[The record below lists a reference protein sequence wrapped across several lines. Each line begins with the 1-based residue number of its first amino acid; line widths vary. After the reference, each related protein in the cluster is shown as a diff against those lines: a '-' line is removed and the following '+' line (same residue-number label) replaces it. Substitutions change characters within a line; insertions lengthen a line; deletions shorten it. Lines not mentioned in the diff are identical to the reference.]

1 MTVRVNKSSF
11 NIREKLSELERP
23 IGLKGSELMRSE
35 TVQEARNVAGVSNG
49 RKNILYNGDF
59 KIAQRDS
66 GTQSG
71 ADNGYLTVDRWYVYN
86 NAGSSNI
93 THGRD
98 SDVPDEGYSYS
109 YKFDTTGGSPPT
121 TNSNYIMLR
130 QYIEVHDVKHLAFG
144 TPKAKSLT
152 MSFWFKSNHSGTITW
167 NQMIQNGSTQ
177 RQISRQV
184 QVIGDS
190 AWHKYEMTIPGD
202 TAGGAIQSSAS
213 GNAENYSGLY
223 FDLIFW
229 TYTGWTN
236 GSRFNDTWQNNESSE
251 RAVGHINLLNGANQ
265 YVKIT
270 GIQLETGKNATEFE
284 HRSYGEEL
292 ALCERYFQLLTT
304 ENEELL
310 GVGYVQN
317 STSVYVVSLFRT
329 TMRTVPTIYNT
340 LNGTVRLRCN
350 SASADS
356 NSNSN
361 PSLNASISSQN
372 TAFLSISG
380 FSGLTGGQGCTVRQY
395 LASSGLLGVNA
406 EL

>member
-1 MTVRVNKSSF
+1 MTVRIAKQPIDLRS
-11 NIREKLSELERP
+11 KLSELERP
-23 IGLKGSELMRSE
+23 IGLKGNELMKSE
-35 TVQEARNVAGVSNG
+35 TAQEARNVAGISNG
-49 RKNILYNGDF
+49 RKNLLYNGDF

-121 TNSNYIMLR
+121 SNSNYIMLR
-130 QYIEVHDVKHLAFG
+130 QYIEVLDVKHLAFG

-167 NQMIQNGSTQ
+167 NQMIQNGSNQ

-184 QVIGDS
+184 QVIGDG
-190 AWHKYEMTIPGD
+190 AWRKYEMTIPGD
-202 TAGGAIQSSAS
+202 TAGGAIQSSVTGSAD
-213 GNAENYSGLY
+213 NYSGLY

-229 TYTGWTN
+229 VYTGWTN
-236 GSRFNDTWQNNESSE
+236 GSRFNDTWQNNVSGE
-251 RAVGHINLLNGANQ
+251 RSVGHVNLLNGSNQ

-270 GIQLETGKNATEFE
+270 GVQLEVGKNATEFE

-292 ALCERYFQLLTT
+292 ALCKRYYQRMGDTATNEIVLGGYSVSGSTIYHSIQLPV
-304 ENEELL
+304 E
-310 GVGYVQN
+310 
-317 STSVYVVSLFRT
+317 
-329 TMRTVPTIYNT
+329 MRAVPTLTQVGT
-340 LNGTVRLRCN
+340 LYAVR
-350 SASADS
+350 SGQ
-356 NSNSN
+356 
-361 PSLNASISSQN
+361 PSSLSGHRGRKGFGLAHTTTQDGN
-372 TAFLSISG
+372 FL
-380 FSGLTGGQGCTVRQY
+380 
-395 LASSGLLGVNA
+395 LASNTTAYFVLDA